1 MMERPLIDQ
10 VHARQVYDSRANP
23 AVEVEITLRDGTIG
37 RGMVPSGA
45 STGQFEALELRDGDK
60 RFSGKGVTRAIEH
73 VNKILGPS
81 LKGMDVRDQRKID
94 HLLLKLDGTP
104 NKSKYG
110 ANAILGCSLAACYA
124 AANYERKPLYRY
136 LGGAMAN
143 IVPVPMVQIIGGGAH
158 AANAI
163 DIQDFLVIPLSAK
176 TFAEGYAMVTET
188 YMAAKKLFAEMGRPV
203 AIADEGGFWPTGFR
217 SNEEGIAL
225 LTESICR
232 AGYRPG
238 VDLGIALDVASS
250 EFYDE
255 RTGEYVMKLEDRRYS
270 SAEFV
275 DLLCDWVD
283 RYPIISLEDGT
294 SELDWKGC
302 QLLTQRLG
310 KRVQLIGD
318 DLFTTNIERIKKGV
332 DLGCCNAV
340 LIKMNQIGTISET
353 MDAIAY
359 TQKCGYLPVISARS
373 GETEDVTIAHLA
385 IASGAGQLKVGS
397 AARSERTAKWNE
409 LIRIEEALGDSAC
422 YPSKAVFLGFGI

>member
-217 SNEEGIAL
+217 SNEQRTVTQVAL
-225 LTESICR
+225 HFFIE
-232 AGYRPG
+232 YRKCFLKSFRNMSRKP
-238 VDLGIALDVASS
+238 
-250 EFYDE
+250 
-255 RTGEYVMKLEDRRYS
+255 
-270 SAEFV
+270 
-275 DLLCDWVD
+275 
-283 RYPIISLEDGT
+283 
-294 SELDWKGC
+294 
-302 QLLTQRLG
+302 
-310 KRVQLIGD
+310 LIQP
-318 DLFTTNIERIKKGV
+318 
-332 DLGCCNAV
+332 A
-340 LIKMNQIGTISET
+340 
-353 MDAIAY
+353 
-359 TQKCGYLPVISARS
+359 
-373 GETEDVTIAHLA
+373 
-385 IASGAGQLKVGS
+385 
-397 AARSERTAKWNE
+397 
-409 LIRIEEALGDSAC
+409 
-422 YPSKAVFLGFGI
+422 